1 MKTQPNLLL
10 IFTDQQ
16 RWDTLGVYGN
26 KTIQTPHLDRLAQE
40 GAVFE
45 NAITPY
51 PLCAPARACTMT
63 GFAAGKTNVFNNE
76 TAPSI
81 AADESIAAYLSKAGY
96 HNQAIGKMHFTP
108 DEQTYGID
116 HLILS
121 EEMRGVRTAER
132 IQDIRFDDY
141 DRYLME
147 HDAWGW
153 EKPPEIG
160 YNELKPLVNGLPKE
174 LHITQW
180 CGDRTVEW
188 LKTERPSNK
197 PFFLWTSFV
206 KPHAPFDCPSH
217 LTDLYA
223 PEEMPR
229 PWVSDKDGTS
239 KNPYLESHRQAMEAD
254 LYSEHAI
261 LTNRAYYYAN
271 ITFIDEQIGRIMQ
284 TLEEE
289 GLADNTL
296 VIFTSDHG
304 ELLGDHRLW
313 FKNLGHEG
321 SLHIPML
328 AWWPGVIH
336 PGTRCDE
343 LTTLLDIF
351 PTLVNRTSEN
361 RNYNG
366 RSGLDLL
373 ELLTEPSSVRR
384 DVVCSEFYVAPN
396 YMLHVRSKEWKY
408 LFYQNG
414 GYEELYHLLSDPHEL
429 VDLADDPNFQHVKNE
444 HQEAAV
450 SWVINYGNP
459 EIALDET
466 SCKLKVIPYQSQEV
480 HSNPR
485 PFSRMPWDSRVPPSL
500 LTEQQRSWFW
510 KELGGDWSRLIT
522 LFRAKDQ

>member
-1 MKTQPNLLL
+1 MSTKPNLLL

-16 RWDTLGVYGN
+16 RWDTLGAYGN
-26 KTIQTPHLDRLAQE
+26 RAIHTPHLDRLAQE

-45 NAITPY
+45 NAITPS

-63 GFAAGKTNVFNNE
+63 GFAAGKTLVFDNE
-76 TAPSI
+76 SAPAI
-81 AADESIAAYLSKAGY
+81 AEGESIAAYLSKAGY
-96 HNQAIGKMHFTP
+96 YSQAIGKMHFTP
-108 DEQTYGID
+108 DGQTYGMD
-116 HLILS
+116 RLILS
-121 EEMRGVRTAER
+121 EEMRGVRTAEHLE
-132 IQDIRFDDY
+132 DVHFDDY
-141 DRYLME
+141 DQYLIQ
-147 HDAWGW
+147 HGVWGW

-188 LKTERPSNK
+188 LQNERPVDR

-206 KPHAPFDCPSH
+206 KPHAPFDCPGH
-217 LTDLYA
+217 LTDLYDPA
-223 PEEMPR
+223 AMPK
-229 PWVSDKDGTS
+229 PWVSDKDGTA
-239 KNPYLESHRQAMEAD
+239 KNPYMQSHRRAMEAD
-254 LYSEHAI
+254 LYSEQA
-261 LTNRAYYYAN
+261 LLLNRAYYYAN
-271 ITFIDEQIGRIMQ
+271 ITFIDEQIGRITQ

-313 FKNLGHEG
+313 FKNLGYEG
-321 SLHIPML
+321 SLHVPMI
-328 AWWPGVIH
+328 ARWPGVIG

-351 PTLVNRTSEN
+351 PTFVNRACGN
-361 RNYNG
+361 RDHDG
-366 RSGLDLL
+366 RSGVDLL
-373 ELLTEPSSVRR
+373 KLLAEPASVRR

-396 YMLHVRSKEWKY
+396 YMLHVRSKAWKY

-414 GYEELYHLLSDPHEL
+414 GYEELYHLVDDPQEL
-429 VDLADDPNFQHVKNE
+429 IDLAEDPDFAVVKKE
-444 HQEAAV
+444 LQEAAV
-450 SWVINYGNP
+450 QWIRNYGNP

-466 SCKLKVIPYQSQEV
+466 GCKLKVTPYQP
-480 HSNPR
+480 HAIRANPR

-500 LTEQQRSWFW
+500 LPEGQRTWFW
-510 KELGGDWSRLIT
+510 KTLGGDWSSLIRF
-522 LFRAKDQ
+522 LGAKE